1 MIQGIIGL
9 GVGALAVLGWIGLEI
24 PYRRGRGNTLELPRG
39 DWNLVLQEPNH
50 YQLVGEQVF
59 KNPLGNLEVMI
70 PELKAEVQLL
80 SKGNVDDVT
89 TKISILPKH
98 SDESARQDD
107 YWFAYIVKTNKQTT
121 VQITVDITGPNLDEL
136 KSAWIKLH
144 YISYGPKGRL
154 HNTKHAV
161 VPLKYPDPKDLPA
174 WKSTPKAD
182 ILPIP
187 THLLNPQDDYIEVV
201 KQYVVPHAKPGDIV
215 TIGET
220 PIAIMQGRWRHPS
233 DIKPGWVA
241 TRICYFFMP
250 TSSLATA
257 CGMQALVDVSGAPR
271 VLFAFIIGSLAK
283 IFRIPGMFYRLAGE
297 QARLID
303 DITGTLPPFDQ
314 FIVMGPDQPEQVAE
328 NIKTATGLDA
338 AIVDVN
344 DLKRV
349 KTLAASAN
357 VPIAVMESAL
367 RDNPA
372 GNGDEQ
378 TPVVLIR
385 PKA

>member
-9 GVGALAVLGWIGLEI
+9 GVGALAFLGWVGLEI
-24 PYRRGRGNTLELPRG
+24 PYRRGRGNTLELPPA
-39 DWNLVLQEPNH
+39 DWNLVVQDPNH
-50 YQLVGEQVF
+50 YRLVGEQVF

-70 PELKAEVQLL
+70 PELEAKVQLL
-80 SKGNVDDVT
+80 SKGGVDGIE
-89 TKISILPKH
+89 TKVKIVPKH
-98 SDESARQDD
+98 PDESARQDD
-107 YWFAYIVKTNKQTT
+107 YWFAYIVKTNKQTR
-121 VQITVDITGPNLDEL
+121 VQITVDITGPNLQDL
-136 KSAWIKLH
+136 KAAWIKLN
-144 YISYGPKGRL
+144 YISYGPSGRL
-154 HNTKHAV
+154 PKTKHAV
-161 VPLKYPDPKDLPA
+161 VPLKFPNPEHIPA

-182 ILPIP
+182 ILPVP

-201 KQYVVPHAKPGDIV
+201 KQYVLPHSQPGDIV
-215 TIGET
+215 SIGET

-241 TRICYFFMP
+241 TRICYFFLP

-257 CGMQALVDVSGAPR
+257 CGMQALIDVHGAAR
-271 VLFAFIIGSLAK
+271 VFFAFLGGSLAK
-283 IFRIPGMFYRLAGE
+283 IFRVSGMFYRLAGE

-303 DITGTLPPFDQ
+303 DVTGTLPPFDQ
-314 FIVMGPDQPEQVAE
+314 FIVLGPDSPETVVE
-328 NIKTATGLDA
+328 NIKIATGLEA

-349 KTLAASAN
+349 KTLAASSDT
-357 VPIAVMESAL
+357 PLAVLESAL

-372 GNGDEQ
+372 GNADEQ

>member
-9 GVGALAVLGWIGLEI
+9 GALVALGWIGLEI
-24 PYRRGRGNTLELPRG
+24 PYRRGRGNTLELPPA
-39 DWNLVLQEPNH
+39 DWNLEVKDANH

-70 PELKAEVQLL
+70 PELTVDVQLM
-80 SKGNVDDVT
+80 SKASVAGIE
-89 TKISILPKH
+89 TKATIVPNH
-98 SDESARQDD
+98 PDEESRQDD
-107 YWFAYIVKTNKQTT
+107 YWFAYIVKTNKQTSVKVT
-121 VQITVDITGPNLDEL
+121 IDITGPNLDKL
-136 KSAWIKLH
+136 KAAWVKLN

-154 HNTKHAV
+154 PLTKHAV
-161 VPLKYPDPKDLPA
+161 VPLKFPDPSDMPD

-201 KQYVVPHAKPGDIV
+201 KQYVKPHAQPGDIV
-215 TIGET
+215 SIGET

-241 TRICYFFMP
+241 TRICYFFLP

-257 CGMQALVDVSGAPR
+257 CGMQALIDIHGPVR
-271 VLFAFIIGSLAK
+271 VFFAFLLGSIAK
-283 IFRIPGMFYRLAGE
+283 IFRVPGMFYRLAGE

-303 DITGTLPPFDQ
+303 DVTGTLPPFDQ
-314 FIVMGPDQPEQVAE
+314 FIVMGPDEPEQVVE
-328 NIKTATGLDA
+328 NIKKATGLEA

-349 KTLAASAN
+349 KTLAASSD
-357 VPIAVMESAL
+357 VPLVTLESAL

>member
-9 GVGALAVLGWIGLEI
+9 GIGALAVLGWVGLEI
-24 PYRRGRGNTLELPRG
+24 PYRRGRGNTLELPPG
-39 DWNLVLQEPNH
+39 DWKLVLQEPNH
-50 YQLVGEQVF
+50 YRLVGEQVF
-59 KNPLGNLEVMI
+59 KNPLSNLEVMI
-70 PELKAEVQLL
+70 PELQAKVQLL

-89 TKISILPKH
+89 TTVSILPKH
-98 SDESARQDD
+98 ADESARPDD
-107 YWFAYIVKTNKQTT
+107 YWFVYIVKTNKQTT
-121 VQITVDITGPNLDEL
+121 VQVTIDIQGSNLQDL
-136 KSAWIKLH
+136 KAAWIKLQ
-144 YISYGPKGRL
+144 YISYGPSGRL
-154 HNTKHAV
+154 HKTKHAV
-161 VPLKYPDPKDLPA
+161 VPLKFPDPKDMPA
-174 WKSTPKAD
+174 WKSTPQAD

-201 KQYVVPHAKPGDIV
+201 KQYVVPHAQPGDIV

-233 DIKPGWVA
+233 EIKPGWVA
-241 TRICYFFMP
+241 TRICYFFLP

-257 CGMQALVDVSGAPR
+257 CGMQALIDVSGPFR
-271 VLFAFIIGSLAK
+271 VLMAFLIGSVAK
-283 IFRIPGMFYRLAGE
+283 IFRVPGVFYRLAGE

-314 FIVMGPDQPEQVAE
+314 FIVMGPDDPDQVAE
-328 NIKTATGLDA
+328 HIKTATGLEA

-349 KTLAASAN
+349 KTLAASSN